1 MTPDIAALRAMAD
14 AADDVTSAGMF
25 VRLDPDTVRA
35 LCDAADEVERL
46 TSKYEEW
53 ESMHSACIA
62 LREDVARHEREAVV
76 LNESIGRHRRDLDA
90 AGGSLRRVAA
100 ERDAAFAAH
109 AALFADLRVA
119 RQWLDVAT
127 DSLTDSGDGTYVAV
141 SESLAQVRAMLD
153 RHAGAGS

>member
-1 MTPDIAALRAMAD
+1 MTPDTAALRALADICAD
-14 AADDVTSAGMF
+14 ARVLAPV
-25 VRLDPDTVRA
+25 DPTDLRA

-90 AGGSLRRVAA
+90 AGESLRRVAA
-100 ERDAAFAAH
+100 DRDAARADL
-109 AALFADLRVA
+109 AALVADLRALHYTWVNPDDDDPYCGECGEEPPCKTVA
-119 RQWLDVAT
+119 L
-127 DSLTDSGDGTYVAV
+127 
-141 SESLAQVRAMLD
+141 LD
-153 RHAGAGS
+153 RHAPETTTED